1 MATDKLK
8 VIMLQRLAWVGKQW
22 EIIDVSYSQAKNY
35 LIPKWFAKLVTAQ
48 EVEKLEN
55 KKETQLKNT
64 RENVYNRHKI
74 AESLHWKELVFEAKW
89 SWDKIFGW
97 IQEQD
102 IAEKLNKEFGC
113 KLEKK
118 NIIMPDKHHIKKAW
132 KYDIKLNLW
141 SDVYAKIVLD
151 LKVTK

>member
-8 VIMLQRLAWVGKQW
+8 VLMLQRLAWVWKQW
-22 EIIDVSYSQAKNY
+22 EIVEASYSQAKNY
-35 LIPKWFAKLVTAQ
+35 LIPKWFARLVTDQ

-55 KKETQLKNT
+55 KKVTQLKNT
-64 RENVYNRHKI
+64 RENIFNRHKI
-74 AESLHWKELVFEAKW
+74 AESLHGKELIFEVKW
-89 SWDKIFGW
+89 SWEKIFGW
-97 IQEQD
+97 IQELD
-102 IAEKLNKEFGC
+102 IVEKINKEYGC

-118 NIIMPDKHHIKKAW
+118 NVILPEWHHLKKIW

-151 LKVTK
+151 LRVMK